1 VPADR
6 LKALRDAYRATMAD
20 PEFLAE
26 AAKANFE
33 VAPVL
38 GEDMQR
44 IVEKIMSTPKELA
57 SRAKHLVE

>member
-1 VPADR
+1 
-6 LKALRDAYRATMAD
+6 M
-20 PEFLAE
+20 
-26 AAKANFE
+26 NFE

-44 IVEKIMSTPKELA
+44 IVGDIMATPKELA